1 MEWGKNGERKDRTN
15 REERVSGGDVVKGY
29 GAPGR
34 GVVVQ
39 PMAPWAKASW
49 AQGQA
54 DVAVSADQYGAL
66 ERGVVLSSMAPR
78 VRASCV

>member
-1 MEWGKNGERKDRTN
+1 MEWGKNRERRERTN
-15 REERVSGGDVVKGY
+15 RELRGLGGDVVKGY

-39 PMAPWAKASW
+39 PMAPWAEASW

-54 DVAVSADQYGAL
+54 NMAVNADAHGAFD
-66 ERGVVLSSMAPR
+66 RGILLSSMAPQI
-78 VRASCV
+78 RASCG

>member
-1 MEWGKNGERKDRTN
+1 MEWERTERKDRTN
-15 REERVSGGDVVKGY
+15 REERGLGGDVVKGY

-39 PMAPWAKASW
+39 PMAPWAYASW

-66 ERGVVLSSMAPR
+66 DRGVLLSSMAPQVR
-78 VRASCV
+78 VSCV

>member
-1 MEWGKNGERKDRTN
+1 MEWGKNRERRERTN
-15 REERVSGGDVVKGY
+15 REQRGSGGYVVKGY

-39 PMAPWAKASW
+39 PMAPWAQASW

-54 DVAVSADQYGAL
+54 DVTVSIDARGTVD
-66 ERGVVLSSMAPR
+66 RGVMISSMATR